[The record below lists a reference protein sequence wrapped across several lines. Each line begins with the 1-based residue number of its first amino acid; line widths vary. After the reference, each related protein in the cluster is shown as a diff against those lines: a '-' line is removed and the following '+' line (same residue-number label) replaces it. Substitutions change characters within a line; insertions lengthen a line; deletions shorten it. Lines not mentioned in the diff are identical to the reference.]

1 MRGEVSL
8 IQLIGAT
15 VRATVIQLKSGK
27 STICIITLVVFLSA
41 SADSLSTEYRP
52 DQAYDRTAV
61 KSRSVIQVR
70 LYVMVVPLPLL
81 LYGCSLAPNNLLL
94 LYCTLPCCAND
105 YISFGE
111 QATRG
116 PLSLVSGALV
126 SCALA
131 YYF

>member
-61 KSRSVIQVR
+61 KSGSVIQVR

-81 LYGCSLAPNNLLL
+81 LYGCSLSLAPASFLFYLE
-94 LYCTLPCCAND
+94 CTRFLSILPRMQ
-105 YISFGE
+105 FQG
-111 QATRG
+111 
-116 PLSLVSGALV
+116 
-126 SCALA
+126 
-131 YYF
+131 